1 MMVRITQ
8 RLIVIFSAISLLLAF
23 GCGGET
29 AITTNTGENR
39 IADNE
44 YEPPDTL
51 DDTNQLLHV
60 SPCDPASTSCA
71 RTLSVGDTIPLEV
84 QLLDSDGDPI
94 QDAMVSFDLDIIS
107 GGEGISL
114 DALRDLTNSDGIAT
128 VNLRTREDDP
138 VANMGTA
145 SVTAY
150 LEDFDIEELD
160 FNIGVSTKDAASYVI
175 QYTHD
180 GDSSPGTV
188 RTLMVDSD
196 ISCRDAVND
205 FLDTRQWPPSELPIS
220 TSTVHPNGDISQV
233 IYPQVGN
240 NERFTIIGVARQEI
254 GSQQV
259 DVAYGCEDEAP
270 AVEMGVDVNILIP
283 LTDHIPHIGGT
294 YDVTHKFNLVGAL
307 PPIVQTIVDLIST
320 LANDPAHFILGCP
333 EENSIC
339 PDGGQYGIVDMLL
352 EFDFLGDSISSQIES
367 FREGALFG
375 IAIDYLNGVLY
386 GDPNDPDDTGILPDW
401 AHTGIVAAGDIT
413 DMLQEFTVQGRM
425 FFDEQPDVDLEDGQ
439 VVGLLYEA
447 NNKQVWDSL
456 VFQWSYGCEGQGESC
471 SNVPISASNVG
482 SGAGNVID
490 GNFGAKILGSRS
502 IQIEE
507 HSLSLHY
514 GALILAAIEEIVI
527 PSIFG
532 ANVTS
537 IDEMMEEIISC
548 NALAGAVADED
559 SSFGQTIENL
569 CGELLNNATD
579 ALRSY
584 ITDSFVAEGDNN
596 FKIRTPV
603 DAPCTINQPDNYIG
617 NNWPGHPLP
626 YIESLG
632 QDDAGMRCEW
642 STDIRFT
649 QDSDPINVGGT
660 FFGDLL

>member
-29 AITTNTGENR
+29 AVTTNTGENR

-51 DDTNQLLHV
+51 DDSNQLLHV
-60 SPCDPASTSCA
+60 SPCDSASTSCA

-94 QDAMVSFDLDIIS
+94 QDVMVSFDLDIIS

-114 DALRDLTNSDGIAT
+114 DALRSLTNSDGIAT
-128 VNLRTREDDP
+128 VNFRTREDDP
-138 VANMGTA
+138 GANMGTA
-145 SVTAY
+145 AVTAY
-150 LEDFDIEELD
+150 IEDFEIEQLD
-160 FNIGVSTKDAASYVI
+160 FNIGVSTKDAAAYIIS
-175 QYTHD
+175 YTHD
-180 GDSSPGTV
+180 GDSSPTRV
-188 RTLMVDSD
+188 NTLIVDSD
-196 ISCRDAVND
+196 ISCAEATDD
-205 FLDTRQWPPSELPIS
+205 FFNNGTWPTAEVTLSPA
-220 TSTVHPNGDISQV
+220 TVHPNGDISQV

-240 NERFTIIGVARQEI
+240 NESFTIIGVARQEI
-254 GSQQV
+254 GSQAV
-259 DVAYGCEDEAP
+259 DVAYGCEDNAP
-270 AVEMGVDVNILIP
+270 PVEMGVDVNVEIP

-294 YDVTHKFNLVGAL
+294 YDITHKFDLVGAL
-307 PPIVQTIVDLIST
+307 PPVVQTIVDLIST

-333 EENSIC
+333 EANSIC
-339 PDGGQYGIVDMLL
+339 DDGQYGIVDMLL
-352 EFDFLGDSISSQIES
+352 DFDFLGDSISSQIKT

-375 IAIDYLNGVLY
+375 IAVDYLNAVLY
-386 GDPNDPDDTGILPDW
+386 GDPDDANDTGILPGW

-425 FFDEQPDVDLEDGQ
+425 FFDEQPDVALEDGQ

-456 VFQWSYGCEGQGESC
+456 IFQWSYGCEGQGESC

-490 GNFGAKILGSRS
+490 GNFGAKVLGSRS

-514 GALILAAIEEIVI
+514 GALILAAIENIVL

-532 ANVTS
+532 ATVTS
-537 IDEMMEEIISC
+537 IDEMMEQIISC
-548 NALAGAVADED
+548 SDLAGLVADED

-569 CGELLNNATD
+569 CGELLNNATE

-584 ITDSFVAEGDNN
+584 ITESFVADGDDN
-596 FKIRTPV
+596 FKIRTPT
-603 DAPCTINQPDNYIG
+603 DAPCTIYQPDNYVG
-617 NNWPGHPLP
+617 SNWPGHPLP